1 MKKIFCLA
9 IVLAVFM
16 NVNTFSATKK
26 SSLSKKSSSSQINS
40 EAAQVALKFITEYS
54 SMTDDTEYMR
64 NTKLITEKLRSE
76 YFQIFADAY
85 LDDDIVDFDSII
97 DGQDAPSKYKI
108 ISYNS
113 KTGLVVVQGIDWKK
127 QIKLK
132 VKKINGKWLVDGS
145 GVLNMD

>member
-9 IVLAVFM
+9 IVLAVFV
-16 NVNTFSATKK
+16 NVNTFSATRK
-26 SSLSKKSSSSQINS
+26 SNSSKKNSSSQINS

-54 SMTDDTEYMR
+54 SMTDNTEYMR

>member
-1 MKKIFCLA
+1 MKKMFCLA
-9 IVLAVFM
+9 IVLAVFV
-16 NVNTFSATKK
+16 NVNTFSATRK
-26 SSLSKKSSSSQINS
+26 SNSSKKNSSSQINS

-54 SMTDDTEYMR
+54 SMTDNTEYMR

-85 LDDDIVDFDSII
+85 LDDDIVDVDSII

>member
-9 IVLAVFM
+9 IVLAVFV
-16 NVNTFSATKK
+16 NVNTFSATRK
-26 SSLSKKSSSSQINS
+26 SNSSKKNSSSQINS

-54 SMTDDTEYMR
+54 SMTDNTEYMR

-85 LDDDIVDFDSII
+85 LDDDIVDVDSII
-97 DGQDAPSKYKI
+97 DGQDAPSKYKV

>member
-9 IVLAVFM
+9 IVLAIFV
-16 NVNTFSATKK
+16 NVNTFSATRK
-26 SSLSKKSSSSQINS
+26 SNSSKKNSSSQINS

-54 SMTDDTEYMR
+54 SMTDNTEYMR

-85 LDDDIVDFDSII
+85 LNDDIVDADSII
-97 DGQDAPSKYKI
+97 AGQDAPSKYKV

>member
-9 IVLAVFM
+9 IVLAVFV
-16 NVNTFSATKK
+16 NVNTFSATRK
-26 SSLSKKSSSSQINS
+26 SNSSKKNSSSQINS

-54 SMTDDTEYMR
+54 SMTDNTEYMR

-85 LDDDIVDFDSII
+85 LDNDIVDVDSII
-97 DGQDAPSKYKI
+97 DGQDAPSKYKVV
-108 ISYNS
+108 SYNS

-132 VKKINGKWLVDGS
+132 VKKINGKWFVDGS
-145 GVLNMD
+145 GILNMD

>member
-9 IVLAVFM
+9 IVLAIFV
-16 NVNTFSATKK
+16 NVNTFSATRK
-26 SSLSKKSSSSQINS
+26 SNSSKKNSSSQINS

-54 SMTDDTEYMR
+54 SMTDNTEYMR

-85 LDDDIVDFDSII
+85 LDDDIVDVDSII

>member
-9 IVLAVFM
+9 IVLAIFV
-16 NVNTFSATKK
+16 NVNTFSATRK
-26 SSLSKKSSSSQINS
+26 SNSSKKNSSSQINS

-54 SMTDDTEYMR
+54 SMTDHTEYMR

-85 LDDDIVDFDSII
+85 LDDDIVDVDSII

>member
-54 SMTDDTEYMR
+54 SMTDNTEYMR

>member
-9 IVLAVFM
+9 IVLAIFV
-16 NVNTFSATKK
+16 NVNTFSATRK
-26 SSLSKKSSSSQINS
+26 SNSSKKNSSSQINS

-54 SMTDDTEYMR
+54 SMTDNTEYMR

-85 LDDDIVDFDSII
+85 LNDDIVDADSII
-97 DGQDAPSKYKI
+97 AGQDAPSKYTV

>member
-54 SMTDDTEYMR
+54 SMTDNTEYMR

-85 LDDDIVDFDSII
+85 LDDDIVDVDSII

>member
-1 MKKIFCLA
+1 M
-9 IVLAVFM
+9 
-16 NVNTFSATKK
+16 
-26 SSLSKKSSSSQINS
+26 
-40 EAAQVALKFITEYS
+40 
-54 SMTDDTEYMR
+54 
-64 NTKLITEKLRSE
+64 LIWMM
-76 YFQIFADAY
+76 
-85 LDDDIVDFDSII
+85 IVDFDSII
-97 DGQDAPSKYKI
+97 DGQDAPSKYKV

>member
-54 SMTDDTEYMR
+54 SMTDNTEYMR

-85 LDDDIVDFDSII
+85 LDDDIVDVDSII

-145 GVLNMD
+145 GMLNMD